1 MEHVNKK
8 QKTVITAALFAG
20 MILVLSPLYFVLVN
34 SLKTLPEIA
43 ASAVSFPNQLHVE
56 NYIKAWKQLNFINAL
71 KNTFLITVFSN
82 VGGIV
87 FGTMAG
93 YWICRN
99 LNGWTKAVYSLII
112 SSMAIPFQAIMISLM
127 RVTKFMGFNDSIFG
141 IVMCYWGLSVPICV
155 FMSLGAVKSVPLEI
169 EESAYI
175 DGCSSFRLFWKI
187 VFPLVRPTVLTFTVI
202 NTFWYWNDYLM
213 SQLILTSKSHRVIQ
227 QAIRTLFNE
236 SIYQWDLG
244 LAALVLSI
252 IPMTVFFII
261 MQKNVVAGVT
271 AGAVKG

>member
-1 MEHVNKK
+1 MNKK
-8 QKTVITAALFAG
+8 QKLIITAVMFCG
-20 MILVLSPLYFVLVN
+20 MLLVLSPLYFVVVN

-43 ASAVSFPNQLHVE
+43 KSAVSLPVRLHFE
-56 NYIKAWKQLNFINAL
+56 NYGKAWKQLNFISAF
-71 KNTFLITVFSN
+71 KNTFLITLFSN

-99 LNGWTKAVYSLII
+99 PNRMTKILYSLII

-155 FMSLGAVKSVPLEI
+155 FMSFGAVKSVPMEI

-175 DGCSSFRLFWKI
+175 DGCSSFLMFWKI
-187 VFPLVRPTVLTFTVI
+187 VFPLIRPTVLTFTVI

-244 LAALVLSI
+244 LAALILSI
-252 IPMTVFFII
+252 IPMTIFFIV